1 MLVDQALPGRSD
13 TFSDAPYLPG
23 QGDSVSVRT
32 SVIAVALASFVTAGC
47 THEGLVSVTAPT
59 PTGSA
64 IGQCT
69 ALLAKLPASVD
80 GLTRR
85 DTSSTA
91 FVAAWGDPTVT
102 LRCGGDVLSPDPTA
116 SLVDAGGV
124 TWRVRQ
130 AGDVVEWLSENR
142 VTRVEVRVPLSNTA
156 QENVMS
162 DIGNAVRDAIPALP
176 GATPT
181 S

>member
-1 MLVDQALPGRSD
+1 
-13 TFSDAPYLPG
+13 
-23 QGDSVSVRT
+23 
-32 SVIAVALASFVTAGC
+32 
-47 THEGLVSVTAPT
+47 
-59 PTGSA
+59 
-64 IGQCT
+64 
-69 ALLAKLPASVD
+69 
-80 GLTRR
+80 
-85 DTSSTA
+85 
-91 FVAAWGDPTVT
+91 VT
-102 LRCGGDVLSPDPTA
+102 LRCGGDVHSPDPTA

-130 AGDVVEWLSENR
+130 AGGVVEWLSENR